1 MGVGALEKVAEKI
14 LGSWAGTFCCTCATT
29 STMPRMNTAYLQQP
43 PPTWPKAGAG
53 KPGSFVNRVSHDEL
67 VDLYNRRIT
76 TRALALRYGVSEK
89 WCSSLFTGKRP
100 LEQKQVKRLARAE
113 MRQFY
118 AALVLK
124 GTSVADAAD
133 LACCSYSTMRRIVL
147 GLTGTTKLED
157 VK

>member
-1 MGVGALEKVAEKI
+1 MEL
-14 LGSWAGTFCCTCATT
+14 SCCVVTT
-29 STMPRMNTAYLQQP
+29 VVRFTLMNTASAYLQQP

-53 KPGSFVNRVSHDEL
+53 KPGSFVYKVTHDEL

-100 LEQKQVKRLARAE
+100 LEQKSVKRLARTE
-113 MRQFY
+113 MRAFY

-147 GLTGTTKLED
+147 GLTGATKLED